1 MKQKKLPK
9 LQIIGP
15 VYNEEEVIED
25 FFNRLIKTLDT
36 LKNKYR
42 CQVMFV
48 VDKST
53 DDTILKLKK
62 IAKVNKNVQLLFLSS
77 RFGHQMS
84 LVAGMDHSDAEVTI
98 MMDTDLQHPPELIPK
113 FLYEYENGND
123 IVLGI
128 RNIPADKSF
137 FKRLSSNFFYKI
149 LNFFAD
155 IRLKTGEADFRLIS
169 RNVLTVFKSQIRE
182 QNQFLRGLFS
192 WVGFKKSLVH
202 FNAEER
208 YLGDSKY
215 SWNKMFQFAGSG
227 IISFSK
233 KPLRYSAII
242 GFVVAFLGFCS
253 GCYSIFTYF
262 IFNDIPSGWTTLSVL
277 IAIIGGTQLLCIGII
292 GEYIGNIFEEVK
304 QRPLYI
310 VEEKINFKN

>member
-1 MKQKKLPK
+1 MKKKTKPI

-15 VYNEEEVIED
+15 VYNEEEVIES
-25 FFNRLIKTLDT
+25 FFSSLTKTLSV
-36 LKNKYR
+36 LKKKYE
-42 CQVMFV
+42 CKIMFV

-53 DDTILKLKK
+53 DGTITKLKK
-62 IAKVNKNVQLLFLSS
+62 IARKNKNVQLLILSS

-84 LVAGMDHSDAEVTI
+84 LVAGMDNSDADVTI
-98 MMDTDLQHPPELIPK
+98 MMDTDLQHPPELIPS
-113 FLYEYENGND
+113 FLREYENGND
-123 IVLGI
+123 VVLGI
-128 RNIPADKSF
+128 RNIPVDKSL
-137 FKRLSSNFFYKI
+137 FKRLSSKFFYKI

-155 IRLKTGEADFRLIS
+155 IKLKNGEADFRLIS
-169 RNVLTVFKSQIRE
+169 KKVLNVFKYQIRE

-192 WVGFKKSLVH
+192 WVGFNKSLVY

-215 SWNKMFQFAGSG
+215 SWRKMFQFASSG

-233 KPLRYSAII
+233 KPLRYAAIMGLI
-242 GFVVAFLGFCS
+242 VAFLGFSS

-262 IFNDIPSGWTTLSVL
+262 IFNDAPSGWTTLSVL
-277 IAIIGGTQLLCIGII
+277 ITIIGGTQLLCIGII

-304 QRPLYI
+304 HRPLYI
-310 VEEKINFKN
+310 VEEKINLK

>member
-1 MKQKKLPK
+1 MKQKIMPK

-25 FFNRLIKTLDT
+25 FFSRLNKTLNK
-36 LKNKYR
+36 LKNNYESKI
-42 CQVMFV
+42 MFV

-53 DDTILKLKK
+53 DGTVTKLKK
-62 IAKVNKNVQLLFLSS
+62 IARKNKNVQLLFLSS

-84 LVAGMDHSDAEVTI
+84 LVAGMDHCEADVTI
-98 MMDTDLQHPPELIPK
+98 MMDTDLQHPPELIPT
-113 FLYEYENGND
+113 FLREYENGND
-123 IVLGI
+123 IVLGV
-128 RNIPADKSF
+128 RNIPVDKSF
-137 FKRLSSNFFYKI
+137 FKRLSSKYFYKT

-155 IRLKTGEADFRLIS
+155 IKLNNGEADFRLVS
-169 RNVLTVFKSQIRE
+169 KKVLNVFKYEIRE

-192 WVGFKKSLVH
+192 WVGFNKSLVH

-208 YLGDSKY
+208 YLGNSKY
-215 SWNKMFQFAGSG
+215 SWEKMIQFAGSG

-233 KPLRYSAII
+233 KPLRYAVII
-242 GFVVAFLGFCS
+242 GLVVAFLGFCS
-253 GCYSIFTYF
+253 GCYSLFTYF
-262 IFNDIPSGWTTLSVL
+262 LFNDAPSGWTTLSVL
-277 IAIIGGTQLLCIGII
+277 IAIIGGTQILCIGII

-310 VEEKINFKN
+310 VEEKINFK